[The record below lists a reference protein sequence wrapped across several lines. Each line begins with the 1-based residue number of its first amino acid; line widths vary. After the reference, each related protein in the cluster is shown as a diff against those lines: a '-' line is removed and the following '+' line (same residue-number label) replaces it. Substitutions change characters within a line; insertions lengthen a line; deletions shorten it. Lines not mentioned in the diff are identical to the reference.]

1 MLFYFTN
8 TFFIACQVLA
18 LAYIGISYFRDRTPT
33 PFMWSICSWVTN
45 IPFIDEGDSFIR
57 SKANSMLLPESPASI
72 SIFDFSE
79 DINMELP
86 LLPL

>member
-1 MLFYFTN
+1 
-8 TFFIACQVLA
+8 
-18 LAYIGISYFRDRTPT
+18 
-33 PFMWSICSWVTN
+33 MWSICSWVTN

>member
-1 MLFYFTN
+1 
-8 TFFIACQVLA
+8 
-18 LAYIGISYFRDRTPT
+18 
-33 PFMWSICSWVTN
+33 MWSICSWVTN
-45 IPFIDEGDSFIR
+45 IPSIDEGDSFIR
-57 SKANSMLLPESPASI
+57 LKANSMLLPESPAST